1 MLLEIWYVIGWY
13 WRRQKTYPDFT
24 SMKWWSTVVKVTL
37 QGVCN
42 NLKHWETRMD
52 LNGRWESLCHVEHQI
67 CFRRGLGKP
76 THLLR
81 AETLAEIFLWVECP
95 KIPTCVAHVPS
106 GVSDVYCLQCITWL
120 FEQLPFI
127 SGVVLVSRPS
137 LLPNLTCLFSSGWIC
152 VFAGDP
158 LDCLFSQL

>member
-1 MLLEIWYVIGWY
+1 MRNVIGNLICDRVISLAWNDGLLRERATTSNIG
-13 WRRQKTYPDFT
+13 RRGWTWTDVGNHY
-24 SMKWWSTVVKVTL
+24 VT
-37 QGVCN
+37 
-42 NLKHWETRMD
+42 M
-52 LNGRWESLCHVEHQI
+52 HQI

-152 VFAGDP
+152 VFAGGP

>member
-1 MLLEIWYVIGWY
+1 MGGNEKYY
-13 WRRQKTYPDFT
+13 WKFDMWSGDIT
-24 SMKWWSTVVKVTL
+24 SMKRWSFE
-37 QGVCN
+37 GACN

-52 LNGRWESLCHVEHQI
+52 LNGRWESLCHYASDMFQK
-67 CFRRGLGKP
+67 RLGEP

-152 VFAGDP
+152 VFAGGP

>member
-13 WRRQKTYPDFT
+13 WRRQKTYPDISPAWNDGLLRECVTT
-24 SMKWWSTVVKVTL
+24 SNIGRPGWTWTDVGNHYVTL
-37 QGVCN
+37 SIRYVSEEAWGN
-42 NLKHWETRMD
+42 
-52 LNGRWESLCHVEHQI
+52 
-67 CFRRGLGKP
+67 P
-76 THLLR
+76 P
-81 AETLAEIFLWVECP
+81 IFLWVECP

-127 SGVVLVSRPS
+127 SGVVLVSRPT